1 MHVKEIVYCFF
12 FLIIK
17 VFLLFIFL
25 KIYASV
31 NLPEI
36 CSSFTTCI
44 SMLGFLTHWILTFI
58 LWWLSPLVFSF
69 LFLFWRVSIK
79 TTYIFLL
86 CIYFFS
92 MNYSCDEIYFL
103 LIYQKSTSLSQYC
116 SKKNDNKKFYSFQ
129 FNIEDFSISQYFFYY
144 LIKFKNCSIG
154 TCILILLLKYN
165 RIS

>member
-1 MHVKEIVYCFF
+1 M
-12 FLIIK
+12 
-17 VFLLFIFL
+17 
-25 KIYASV
+25 
-31 NLPEI
+31 
-36 CSSFTTCI
+36 
-44 SMLGFLTHWILTFI
+44 
-58 LWWLSPLVFSF
+58 
-69 LFLFWRVSIK
+69 SIK

-165 RIS
+165 RISLNSDNFQSYSGNPLEHLKSGILIMTLWLKCWGTINLYSFI